1 MHSVFLV
8 IQLQQKEEMEVTL
21 ISKNLKNKENNSIYW
36 LSSFSKAKKFIK
48 FSVR

>member
-8 IQLQQKEEMEVTL
+8 IQLQQKGEVEVTL

-36 LSSFSKAKKFIK
+36 WE
-48 FSVR
+48 